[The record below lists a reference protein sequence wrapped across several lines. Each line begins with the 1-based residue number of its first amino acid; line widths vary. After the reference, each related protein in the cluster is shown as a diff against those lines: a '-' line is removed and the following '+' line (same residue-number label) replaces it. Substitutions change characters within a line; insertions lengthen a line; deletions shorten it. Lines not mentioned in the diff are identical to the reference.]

1 MKLINKLDW
10 NNNDNLKHSCNWK
23 IKNEC
28 PLENKCNLDN
38 IVYQANISAKE
49 NDNDKAYIGMAS
61 LNWKFRYY
69 NHLQSLRNPILKK
82 SNCSI

>member
-10 NNNDNLKHSCNWK
+10 NNNDNLGHLCNCK

-28 PLENKCNLDN
+28 LLGNKCNLDN

-49 NDNDKAYIGMAS
+49 NDINDIACIDITS
-61 LNWKFRYY
+61 LNWKFRY
-69 NHLQSLRNPILKK
+69 
-82 SNCSI
+82 